1 MDQAQLHIFHRI
13 IIILSSAVRLVFRVL
28 GRVFGLT
35 LNKAKSHVNVE
46 LYANVFCLIVE
57 FHAKSAPKMAM
68 YCSCSEKN
76 LVTRQT
82 NQKKDQSCLSM
93 VA

>member
-1 MDQAQLHIFHRI
+1 MSQVQLHIFHRI
-13 IIILSSAVRLVFRVL
+13 IIILSSAVRLVFHVL
-28 GRVFGLT
+28 GRAFGLS

-46 LYANVFCLIVE
+46 LYTNVFCLIVE
-57 FHAKSAPKMAM
+57 FHAKSVPKMAM

-82 NQKKDQSCLSM
+82 KQKKDQYCLST
-93 VA
+93 AA